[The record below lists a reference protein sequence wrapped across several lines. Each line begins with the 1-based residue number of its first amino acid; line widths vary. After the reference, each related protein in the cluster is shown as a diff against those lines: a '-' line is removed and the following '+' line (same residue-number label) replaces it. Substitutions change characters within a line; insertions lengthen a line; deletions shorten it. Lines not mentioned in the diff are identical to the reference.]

1 MNKKKLLG
9 VTLAMIMAVNLGGC
23 GKKDTTETTTEEV
36 TTEYSITT
44 EDESKLEGDLS
55 EVELTRDGKIQSDL
69 NGEWIDKEEAKKRP
83 LSITI
88 NNIYVS
94 LPQSGIGEADVIFE
108 MLEEHRSV
116 TRFLC
121 VFSNYENIERLG
133 PVRSARHYFDRK
145 AMELDA
151 YFAHW
156 GQSVYAQHEFE
167 VTTNLDQ
174 IDLNG
179 KDGGAAFRVS
189 RPGYALEHT
198 GYTSGPNLV
207 QAIQDNGFSTEK
219 DSSYKKMFNFNPDD
233 TVPENGKDCDKV
245 TTAFNQGLEP
255 YFVYDADAKV
265 YKRFENGGEQIDE
278 LTGAQLTFKNIIIQY
293 APHRYIEGDESG
305 CLDIQ
310 LTGSG
315 EGYYISDGKV
325 IPIKWEKDASASY
338 VDYTTTDGYIDEGIR
353 SAAPGEFGTTQY
365 FTEDGQPLKLNPGKT
380 FVTIFPDD
388 KKDGITLE

>member
-1 MNKKKLLG
+1 MNKKKLLSL
-9 VTLAMIMAVNLGGC
+9 TLAAVMAFSFGGC
-23 GKKDTTETTTEEV
+23 GKKDEEETTTEA

-44 EDESKLEGDLS
+44 EDDSVLEGDLS
-55 EVELTRDGKIQSDL
+55 EVELTRDGKVQSDL
-69 NGEWIDKEEAKKRP
+69 NGEWVDKAETTKRP

-88 NNIYVS
+88 NNIYAS
-94 LPQSGIGEADVIFE
+94 LPQSGISEADVIFE

-121 VFSNYENIERLG
+121 VFSNYEQIEKLG

-167 VTTNLDQ
+167 VTTQLDQ

-179 KDGGAAFRVS
+179 KDGGAAFRAN

-198 GYTSGPNLV
+198 GYTSGQGLAE
-207 QAIQDNGFSTEK
+207 AIKNNGFSTEK
-219 DSSYKKMFNFNPDD
+219 DASYKKMFYFNPDD
-233 TVPENGKDCDKV
+233 IVPEGGKDCNKV

-255 YFVYDADAKV
+255 YFTYDSENKV
-265 YKRFENGGEQIDE
+265 YKRFENGAEQIDE
-278 LTGAQLTFKNIIIQY
+278 NTGAQLTFKNIIIQY

-305 CLDIQ
+305 CLDIE

-325 IPIKWEKDASASY
+325 IPITWKKDASASY
-338 VDYTTTDGYIDEGIR
+338 VDYTTVNGYIDENPR
-353 SAAPGEFGTTQY
+353 TAAPGEFGTTQY
-365 FTEDGQPLKLNPGKT
+365 YTEDGEMLKLNPGKT

-388 KKDGITLE
+388 KKDGIILE